1 MGGSTRA
8 SNRVPKDKGEKGGRH
23 HRNAKDRKQVGCP
36 ANRWP
41 GFSVGGCGVL
51 DMASLGHAHIERY
64 APLALRG
71 TLQPTEIVGMPGIK
85 KNSQSVGARVG
96 QGGALNKIERLCGG
110 EAL

>member
-1 MGGSTRA
+1 M
-8 SNRVPKDKGEKGGRH
+8 
-23 HRNAKDRKQVGCP
+23 
-36 ANRWP
+36 
-41 GFSVGGCGVL
+41 L

-85 KNSQSVGARVG
+85 KNSQSVGARVS